1 MLFIAAVLA
10 VRFVTWVA
18 QQVTQQLDEGF
29 TESDALVRSEATKH
43 RQAVA
48 SVIQWVSIVI
58 IAIWV
63 IMQIADVLQFSVGGL
78 IAPATVLGAALGFG
92 AQQLVKDLLSGFFI
106 IVEKQYGFGD
116 LVSLTVAGIAAEA
129 RGTVENVTLRV
140 TRLRSSEGELFTIP
154 NGQIVK
160 TVNLSKDWARAVI
173 DIPVSTSADLNRVNE
188 VLHQECEHA
197 LDNPVLGALLLDA
210 PTVMGIE
217 SIEVDTVTLRV
228 VARTLPGKQFEA
240 GRQLRVVVIRALER
254 AGIFTTSDARVA
266 VVDDSATPAAEAGE
280 DAGCGASAVKF
291 TLNVLEKRSDDDPK
305 RRWPGHMLGGRVRTS
320 TLVLIVLFLA
330 VWWTY
335 DTYKPQAP
343 SHDGPPATQV
353 VPPGFVPDPNYTWVP
368 RTRVEQQ
375 PDRHAHTDAHDDA
388 ATPAAARHDDDHVA
402 AFPAADAAVRTAL
415 LHPHSVTAAGAGPG
429 AHPGAAEELIVASRR
444 N

>member
-1 MLFIAAVLA
+1 MTTNTTLFAASVTQRWHDFWRGDIGEWIITRGLRIVMLLIAAVLA

-18 QQVTQQLDEGF
+18 QQVTRQLDVGF
-29 TESDALVRSEATKH
+29 AESDALVRSEATKH

-63 IMQIADVLQFSVGGL
+63 IVQIGDVLQFSVGGL

-116 LVSLTVAGIAAEA
+116 LVALTVSGAADEA

-140 TRLRSSEGELFTIP
+140 TTLRSSDGEVFTVP

-160 TVNLSKDWARAVI
+160 SVNLSKDWARAVV

-197 LDNPVLGALLLDA
+197 LDNPLLGELLLDA
-210 PTVMGIE
+210 PTVMGVE
-217 SIEVDTVTLRV
+217 RIEVDTVTLRM

-240 GRQLRVVVIRALER
+240 GRQLRVLVIRALAR
-254 AGIFTTSDARVA
+254 AGIVT
-266 VVDDSATPAAEAGE
+266 
-280 DAGCGASAVKF
+280 
-291 TLNVLEKRSDDDPK
+291 
-305 RRWPGHMLGGRVRTS
+305 
-320 TLVLIVLFLA
+320 
-330 VWWTY
+330 
-335 DTYKPQAP
+335 
-343 SHDGPPATQV
+343 
-353 VPPGFVPDPNYTWVP
+353 
-368 RTRVEQQ
+368 
-375 PDRHAHTDAHDDA
+375 
-388 ATPAAARHDDDHVA
+388 
-402 AFPAADAAVRTAL
+402 AADATVGIVEDPAL
-415 LHPHSVTAAGAGPG
+415 PG
-429 AHPGAAEELIVASRR
+429 AQAAEDPVRQQ
-444 N
+444 